1 MRIAYSNS
9 QVDGAC
15 VLADVMLVLLWC
27 FAKPAYSHEKWTEQ
41 VLWTAGESLLRLH
54 HVLAYTS
61 SILAS

>member
-1 MRIAYSNS
+1 MRTAYSSS

-27 FAKPAYSHEKWTEQ
+27 FAKPAYIHENWTEQ
-41 VLWTAGESLLRLH
+41 VLWTAGESVPRLNH
-54 HVLAYTS
+54 MLAYTS